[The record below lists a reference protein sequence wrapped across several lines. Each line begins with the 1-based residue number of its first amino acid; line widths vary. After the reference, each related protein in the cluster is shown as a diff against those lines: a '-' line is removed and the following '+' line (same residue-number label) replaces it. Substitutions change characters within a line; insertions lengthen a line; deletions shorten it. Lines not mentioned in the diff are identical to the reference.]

1 MGDILDDDFGDKEQN
16 IKGLELF
23 SKSSMLQVV
32 GVFVAG
38 FLAIVDVESILFT
51 GAVICLF
58 SLLNWFIPFKE
69 GKWFGIYP
77 WLFSA
82 LCAGLITAFSLS
94 PREAQLPIPI
104 LIFIFAFF
112 LLKKRKTLL
121 ENR

>member
-1 MGDILDDDFGDKEQN
+1 MGNLLDDSFGGEEQN
-16 IKGLELF
+16 IKGLKQF

-32 GVFVAG
+32 GAFIAAV
-38 FLAIVDVESILFT
+38 LAMVDVESILFT
-51 GAVICLF
+51 GAVTCLF

-69 GKWFGIYP
+69 GKWFEIYP

-94 PREAQLPIPI
+94 PRAAQLPIPI